1 MEFSWGHQKRYND
14 YGKYIRKEFNR
25 YVQKLSLN
33 AGFTCPNRDGTLGY
47 RGCTFCN
54 NKAFNPSYCQ
64 SDISIEEQLK
74 SGIKFSRKNN
84 KLTSFLAYFQAYTNT
99 YDELSKLK
107 ILYNQA
113 LNYEDVCG
121 LIIGTRPDCISDELL
136 EYFTHLKDKTYLV
149 IELGIEST
157 IDKTLKNVHRG
168 HNYHIAKEMVNR
180 LANAGILV
188 GAHLILGLPGETKN
202 DMLSHAIEIS
212 KLPIH
217 FLKIHQLQFIK
228 GSILGSEF
236 EKNPSL
242 YKVFELDEYINLV
255 IDFLELIRPDIV
267 MERFASESPSGL
279 LLAPAWGLKN
289 SELVHKIEL
298 RMEERRTWQ
307 GRFYS

>member
-1 MEFSWGHQKRYND
+1 MDFSWGHQKRYND
-14 YGKYIRKEFNR
+14 YGKYIRKEFNG

-47 RGCTFCN
+47 GGCTFCN

-64 SDISIEEQLK
+64 SDISIVEQLK
-74 SGIKFSRKNN
+74 SGIKFFRKNN
-84 KLTSFLAYFQAYTNT
+84 KLSSFLAYFQAYTNS
-99 YDELSKLK
+99 YGELSKLK
-107 ILYNQA
+107 TLYEQA
-113 LNYEDVCG
+113 LNYKDICG
-121 LIIGTRPDCISDELL
+121 LIIGTRPDCISNELV
-136 EYFTHLKDKTYLV
+136 EYFTHLKDTTYLV

-157 IDKTLKNVHRG
+157 LDKTLKNVNRG
-168 HNYHIAKEMVNR
+168 HNYRIAKEMVNR
-180 LANAGILV
+180 LADAGILV

-202 DMLSHAIEIS
+202 DMLSHAREIS

-217 FLKIHQLQFIK
+217 FLKIHQLQYIK
-228 GSILGSEF
+228 GSILGSEY
-236 EKNPSL
+236 EKDPSL

-298 RMEERRTWQ
+298 RMEERKTWQ
-307 GRFYS
+307 GRLYS